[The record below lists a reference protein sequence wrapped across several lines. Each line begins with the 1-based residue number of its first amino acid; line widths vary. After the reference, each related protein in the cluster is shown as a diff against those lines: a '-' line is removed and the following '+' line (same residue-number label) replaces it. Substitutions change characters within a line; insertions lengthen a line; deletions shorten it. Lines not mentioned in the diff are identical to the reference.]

1 MKFTVDS
8 SRRQDK
14 QDERVNALGQVGGAK
29 HPHGGQGVLGAE
41 DLQLWPLPAQH
52 PTPFLEKEDIKK

>member
-1 MKFTVDS
+1 M
-8 SRRQDK
+8 
-14 QDERVNALGQVGGAK
+14 NALGQVGGAK